1 MVAVRT
7 IADSVTPAG
16 GPPANLTGLERELEA
31 LRRAHPGAI
40 FRRYLDSVPRV
51 GASVFI
57 AEGASI
63 IGDVILGEG
72 VSVWYSSVLRGD
84 VNRIEV
90 RRRSNLQDGVVVHL
104 GDRDPV
110 LIDEDVVVGH
120 RAVIHGCTIGAGC
133 LVGIQ
138 STILDGASIGEGSVI
153 GSGALVTAG
162 TVIPSRSLVLGVPG
176 KVVKKLTAEDEVF
189 HRKLAGKYV
198 RLAHNYLV
206 G

>member
-1 MVAVRT
+1 MAVRT
-7 IADSVTPAG
+7 IADSVELAD
-16 GPPANLTGLERELEA
+16 GPPENLAALEEGLRA

-40 FRRYLDSVPRV
+40 FRRYLGSIPRV
-51 GASVFI
+51 DPSVFI
-57 AEGASI
+57 AEGASV
-63 IGDVILGEG
+63 IGDVLLGTD
-72 VSVWYSSVLRGD
+72 VSVWYSTVVRGD

-90 RRRSNLQDGVVVHL
+90 RPRSNLQDGVVVHL

-110 LIDEDVVVGH
+110 LIEEDVVVGH

-133 LVGIQ
+133 LIGIQ
-138 STILDGASIGEGSVI
+138 STILDGAIIGEGSVI

-176 KVVKKLTAEDEVF
+176 KVVKKLSAEDEVF
-189 HRKLAGKYV
+189 HRKLAGKYM
-198 RLAHNYLV
+198 RLAHNYRV

>member
-1 MVAVRT
+1 MAVRT
-7 IADSVTPAG
+7 IADSVALAD
-16 GPPANLTGLERELEA
+16 GPPENHAALEEGLDA
-31 LRRAHPGAI
+31 LRHAHPGAI
-40 FRRYLDSVPRV
+40 FRRYLGSIPRV
-51 GASVFI
+51 DSSVFI
-57 AEGASI
+57 AEGASV
-63 IGDVILGEG
+63 IGDVLLGAE
-72 VSVWYSSVLRGD
+72 VSVWYSTVLRGD

-90 RRRSNLQDGVVVHL
+90 RPRSNLQDGVVVHL

-138 STILDGASIGEGSVI
+138 STILDGAIIGEGSVI

-176 KVVKKLTAEDEVF
+176 KVVKRLGAEDERF
-189 HRKLAGKYV
+189 HRKLAGKYM
-198 RLAHNYLV
+198 RLAHNYRV